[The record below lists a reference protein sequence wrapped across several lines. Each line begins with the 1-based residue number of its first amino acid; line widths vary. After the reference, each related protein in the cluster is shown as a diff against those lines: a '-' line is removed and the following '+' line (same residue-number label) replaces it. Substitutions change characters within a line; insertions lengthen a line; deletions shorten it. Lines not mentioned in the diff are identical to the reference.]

1 MISAKIQ
8 IDNLLQT
15 SQIVVILNQN
25 NVFVESVSN
34 FDFKSNIEPDFIK
47 DNSIKEKDRMF
58 NREDTLEISEIKSS
72 FFKTDAT
79 KIDTMKMLELYGISK
94 EFVHVVKLEQ
104 LKNFRECDLYIR
116 KFYCNDDDNV
126 QVSLQVSMIFCKITP
141 CLF

>member
-34 FDFKSNIEPDFIK
+34 FDLKSNIESELIK
-47 DNSIKEKDRMF
+47 DNNIKEKDRMF

-126 QVSLQVSMIFCKITP
+126 QVIL
-141 CLF
+141 

>member
-34 FDFKSNIEPDFIK
+34 FDFKSNIEPDITK

-58 NREDTLEISEIKSS
+58 NRDDTLEISEIKSS

-126 QVSLQVSMIFCKITP
+126 QVSFQV
-141 CLF
+141 